1 MKINVEDLF
10 NDEIIDIKE
19 IEILAENITEENITA
34 MRYLQDK

>member
-10 NDEIIDIKE
+10 NDKIIDIKE
-19 IEILAENITEENITA
+19 IETLAENIMEENITA

>member
-19 IEILAENITEENITA
+19 IKILAENITA

>member
-19 IEILAENITEENITA
+19 IKILAENIMEENITA